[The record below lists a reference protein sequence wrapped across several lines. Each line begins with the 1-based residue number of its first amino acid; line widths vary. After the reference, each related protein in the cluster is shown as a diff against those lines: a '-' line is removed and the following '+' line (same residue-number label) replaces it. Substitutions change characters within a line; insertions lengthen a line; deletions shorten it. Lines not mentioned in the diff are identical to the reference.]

1 MTLPAFAKAAA
12 ATEAIQDETLYLAEA
27 NIESMESGDQESLE
41 LKLTKFK
48 SSVLRLQQLQ
58 LKLSKVELSK

>member
-27 NIESMESGDQESLE
+27 NIESMESGDHESLE